1 MTKLSFKIVQG
12 VMKIT
17 LFVLVITDL
26 VGVGRNDILLKRLI
40 L

>member
-1 MTKLSFKIVQG
+1 MTKLNFKIVQG
-12 VMKIT
+12 VTKIT

-26 VGVGRNDILLKRLI
+26 VSVGRNDILLKRLI